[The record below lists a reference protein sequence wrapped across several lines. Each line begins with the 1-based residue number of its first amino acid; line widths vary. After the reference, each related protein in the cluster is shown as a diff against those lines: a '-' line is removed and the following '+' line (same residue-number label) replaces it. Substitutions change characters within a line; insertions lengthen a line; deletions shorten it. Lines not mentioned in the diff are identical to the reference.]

1 MSDNEFFNRVSGMRG
16 ALSILAKRFTSN
28 REELSDLV
36 QDTIL
41 KALVSKNRYYTDN
54 NLKGWLFTIMR
65 NTFINNCRR
74 GRPRSGSLHE
84 IETVTLSLRDDH
96 TFSSPDAAFYYHE
109 ILDKVNKLRQDL
121 LIPFNMYRMGYKYDQ
136 IAGHLGMPIGTVKSK
151 IFNARKE
158 IQRRL
163 VD

>member
-1 MSDNEFFNRVSGMRG
+1 MSESEFFDRVSKLRG
-16 ALSILAKRFTSN
+16 SLSILAKRFTRD

-41 KALVSKNRYYTDN
+41 KALISRHRYHTDT
-54 NLKGWLFTIMR
+54 NLKGWLFTIMK

-74 GRPRSGSLHE
+74 NKLRSGSQHE
-84 IETVTLSLRDDH
+84 AESVRLTLKDDH
-96 TFSSPDAAFYYHE
+96 TFSLPDAAFYYHE
-109 ILDKVNKLRQDL
+109 MLDKVNTLRQDL
-121 LIPFNMYRMGYKYDQ
+121 LIPFDLYRRGYKYDQ

-163 VD
+163 LD